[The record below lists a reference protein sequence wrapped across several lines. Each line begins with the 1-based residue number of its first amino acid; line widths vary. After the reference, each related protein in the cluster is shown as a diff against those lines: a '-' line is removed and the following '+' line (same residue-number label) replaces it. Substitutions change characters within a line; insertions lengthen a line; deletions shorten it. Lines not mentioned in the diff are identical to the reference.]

1 MYHAAMSR
9 RPTMVLID
17 SGTLPNGGRERQQL
31 SDEVASY
38 VRELII
44 SGAVR
49 SGEYLR
55 MEKIA
60 SAVGV
65 SNTPVREGLLSLR
78 SEGFVQLV
86 PRRGFVVAP
95 FTQQD
100 VRDLF
105 WAEAHF
111 AGELTAR
118 AAANMTT
125 AQLERLAEVHEL
137 HHRAVA
143 DGDTEAIA
151 VLGRSFHREI
161 NKAADSP
168 RLALL
173 LNSVVRHIPN
183 RVLATIEGQVAAA
196 SREHGL
202 VLAALREGDGAQA
215 RAVMQRHVLEGAD
228 HLVAALEERGVWS
241 PEVPTPS

>member
-1 MYHAAMSR
+1 MSQR
-9 RPTMVLID
+9 RAVVL
-17 SGTLPNGGRERQQL
+17 SYSSALSNGGRERQQL
-31 SDEVASY
+31 PDEVASY

-55 MEKIA
+55 MDRIA
-60 SAVGV
+60 AAVGV
-65 SNTPVREGLLSLR
+65 SNTPVREGLLTLR
-78 SEGFVQLV
+78 SEGFVRLV

-95 FTQQD
+95 FTKQD

-105 WAEAHF
+105 WAEAQF

-118 AAANMTT
+118 AAVKMSAE
-125 AQLERLAEVHEL
+125 QLMRLEEVHER
-137 HHRAVA
+137 HHRAVGN
-143 DGDTEAIA
+143 GDTEEIA
-151 VLGRSFHREI
+151 VLGRAFHREI

-196 SREHGL
+196 SHEHGI
-202 VLAALREGDGAQA
+202 VLAALRAGDARRA
-215 RAVMQRHVLEGAD
+215 RAVMRRHVLEGAD
-228 HLVAALEERGVWS
+228 HLIAALEERGVWS
-241 PEVPTPS
+241 ADGIS